1 MVNMYMFMHVRMK
14 FIKTFETSKK
24 CRFFVIAMAIVGG
37 YLVLSLPFSIVS
49 IVRPQAVGPRV
60 LLLVLDT
67 VINLFNLLIQHHNSP
82 SFFLAVFD
90 FFTSNSVHNVN
101 IWCYKCGHCEKH
113 FTSEIM
119 KL

>member
-1 MVNMYMFMHVRMK
+1 MVNMCMFMHVERMK
-14 FIKTFETSKK
+14 FIKNFETSKK

-67 VINLFNLLIQHHNSP
+67 VINLF
-82 SFFLAVFD
+82 
-90 FFTSNSVHNVN
+90 
-101 IWCYKCGHCEKH
+101 
-113 FTSEIM
+113 
-119 KL
+119 